1 MEEQPVELSIAD
13 LQNIRTIIDL
23 ASKRGAFGANE
34 MSAVGTTYDRLN
46 KFLNGIAAQQSSSD
60 NAAQQPTT

>member
-60 NAAQQPTT
+60 TDAQQPTP

>member
-13 LQNIRTIIDL
+13 LQNIRTIIDI

-34 MSAVGTTYDRLN
+34 MSSVGTTYDRLN

-60 NAAQQPTT
+60 TDAQQPTP